1 MADKKQ
7 SGLGKRQSQKNKNEP
22 LAVAISSQEQDTLPP
37 IVVAAGRGHLAEQIL
52 ELAFSNGVRVR
63 EDSDLAQILASV
75 DIDSEI
81 PLEAFSIVAE
91 ILTYLYR
98 VNGTYTPHPDGTFDK
113 GMRVD
118 PSNWNNKSKN

>member
-7 SGLGKRQSQKNKNEP
+7 SGLGEKQPQKKNEP
-22 LAVAISSQEQDTLPP
+22 VAVAISSQGQDTLPP

-98 VNGTYTPHPDGTFDK
+98 VNGTYTPRPDGTFDR

>member
-7 SGLGKRQSQKNKNEP
+7 SGLGEKQSQKNKNEP

-98 VNGTYTPHPDGTFDK
+98 VNGTYTPQPDGTFDR
-113 GMRVD
+113 GVRVD